1 MNSKLFRRYRSLA
14 LNLGLM
20 VLAVAMALVL
30 QVVMSPSTVSAAK
43 DEVCICHAA
52 GLDGTTHFVTVCA
65 NRTAIFGQAGH
76 FYEDGT
82 PRAGHEEDY
91 LGPCAAPSP
100 TPEPSPSPAPD
111 PSPSP
116 GL

>member
-1 MNSKLFRRYRSLA
+1 MSFQVFRRHKSVA
-14 LNLGLM
+14 VNVGLM
-20 VLAVAMALVL
+20 VLAVTVALAL
-30 QVVMSPSTVSAAK
+30 QAVVGPAKVSAAK

-52 GLDGTTHFVTVCA
+52 GQAGTTHFVTVCA

-91 LGPCAAPSP
+91 LGPCNSPSP
-100 TPEPSPSPAPD
+100 EPSPEPSPSP
-111 PSPSP
+111 SP